1 MASNSYANIGLVY
14 YRLNNY
20 HKAIDYYNKALEIK
34 KSIGD
39 RGGESVCYENIG
51 LVYIELYKQE
61 KKIII
66 IFKLTKKL

>member
-1 MASNSYANIGLVY
+1 
-14 YRLNNY
+14 
-20 HKAIDYYNKALEIK
+20 LEIK